1 MTGKSQSV
9 HPHLSGP
16 QLLEGAAG
24 KDGVNFFR
32 GGGGGVCNFHMKN
45 KI

>member
-32 GGGGGVCNFHMKN
+32 GGGGGGGFA
-45 KI
+45 IFT